1 MPGRATL
8 MGRARPPDA
17 TDDTRR
23 LAETGTNNRQ
33 RFLGLNRMFREV
45 RCKTVQPESDVH
57 VIAGPQ
63 RWWCQANVRAATYSI
78 RVGSGSLQTRDPRV
92 DTSVTVG
99 RKKLHAKRLVEG
111 VLIRPPQRVCR
122 LLRIPALDQ

>member
-33 RFLGLNRMFREV
+33 RFLGLNRVFREV

-57 VIAGPQ
+57 AIAGPT
-63 RWWCQANVRAATYSI
+63 RWRCQVNVRAATYSI

-92 DTSVTVG
+92 DNLRHGRTQEAPREATCRGGPHPTSAA
-99 RKKLHAKRLVEG
+99 RM
-111 VLIRPPQRVCR
+111 PS
-122 LLRIPALDQ
+122 